1 MILSNFEG
9 VILLQKETET
19 LHKEVSPFEFLF
31 QLFLLNCAIHEV
43 FVAERAG
50 IESFYLLTYH
60 IDVSVEIDRSNA
72 ACSHDHIFS

>member
-31 QLFLLNCAIHEV
+31 QLFILI
-43 FVAERAG
+43 
-50 IESFYLLTYH
+50 
-60 IDVSVEIDRSNA
+60 
-72 ACSHDHIFS
+72 